1 MPIRLKVMSY
11 NVQGHAARFSAGYL
25 DRIAAVIAAERP
37 DVVGLQEVHRGG
49 GGVWGAGLADQAAG
63 LAARTGLAVHFGPSF
78 GRRGGEFGNAVLT
91 AGEIREA
98 AVHPL
103 PGGTEPRTL
112 LQARLA
118 VAGLELDVYVT
129 HFSAWGRLG
138 RRARVLQAAHLT
150 ERLTAAPAPFVL
162 VGDLNAPPETPE
174 LRHLLS
180 TALFR
185 SCGGLTCTH
194 RLMRSCLDYVFADPG
209 WQVTASR
216 VVQAGP
222 SDHWPVLVELER
234 DRVEDPSRPQG
245 LQ

>member
-1 MPIRLKVMSY
+1 MPASLKIMSY

-25 DRIAAVIAAERP
+25 DRIAAVIADERP
-37 DVVGLQEVHRGG
+37 DIVGLQEVHRGG
-49 GGVWGAGLADQAAG
+49 GGAWGGGFADQAAE
-63 LAARTGLAVHFGPSF
+63 LATRTGLAVRFGASF

-103 PGGTEPRTL
+103 PGGSEPRTL
-112 LQARLA
+112 LQTRVA

-138 RRARVLQAAHLT
+138 RRARVLQAAHLI
-150 ERLTAAPAPFVL
+150 ERLTTAPAPFIL

-185 SCGGLTCTH
+185 SCGELACTH

-209 WQVTASR
+209 WQVAASR

-222 SDHWPVLVELER
+222 SDHWPVVVELER
-234 DRVEDPSRPQG
+234 NGAEDSSRP
-245 LQ
+245 